1 MRFATGLA
9 GYLRLFGERRAGE
22 FKMNDCIFCRI
33 AAGKIPSS
41 QVFQTEDTLAFLDI
55 APIAEGHT
63 LLIPKQHCS
72 RLEECPVQVLERLAF
87 VLPRVAAAVQKAMGA
102 DGYNVLCNNGRSA
115 GQVVEHL
122 HFHIIPRKMGD
133 GIFHRW
139 PSFQY
144 PEGKADLLAAK
155 IRQELQK

>member
-9 GYLRLFGERRAGE
+9 GYLRLFGERRTGE

-33 AAGKIPSS
+33 TAGKIPSI